1 MPLTAAI
8 LINVALDLA
17 IIAGLAFVLTR
28 AGRLAPQFAA
38 ATTRTVPEPATST
51 LTRAPSPAPRSLSAR
66 RRLAATAR

>member
-51 LTRAPSPAPRSLSAR
+51 LTRAPRSLSAR